1 MRALVILSCTQSQV
15 GHADPLTRLLQDRP
29 NQTEDVRQTR
39 QLHLMQQELGI
50 MRQHL
55 FPADRILGTLL
66 NLGTEGSAAVIPAPQ
81 PTSSLQA
88 CMQGAPPPT
97 PAAFLRG
104 ASSRRAVGEVPEGP
118 LLSFETVDFL
128 EEVQVC
134 ISGNKLEGGEAMLQV
149 GGPCITNCICL
160 CRRMMSRLASLRP
173 RS

>member
-88 CMQGAPPPT
+88 CMQGAPSTASFAFPRST
-97 PAAFLRG
+97 AA
-104 ASSRRAVGEVPEGP
+104 ANMSEGP
-118 LLSFETVDFL
+118 ALLCFETVDFL
-128 EEVQVC
+128 EEVQV
-134 ISGNKLEGGEAMLQV
+134 
-149 GGPCITNCICL
+149 
-160 CRRMMSRLASLRP
+160 
-173 RS
+173 